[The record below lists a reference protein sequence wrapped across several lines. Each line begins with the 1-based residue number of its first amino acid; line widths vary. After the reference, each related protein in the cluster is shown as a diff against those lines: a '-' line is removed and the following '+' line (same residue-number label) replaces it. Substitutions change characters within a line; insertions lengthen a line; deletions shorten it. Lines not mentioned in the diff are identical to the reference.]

1 MSARTA
7 DPGRTYAVLVG
18 VEKYDGDTITN
29 LSGPV
34 RDVLDFY
41 EWLRGKGVP
50 AGQITTL
57 ASPMDEN
64 AASLSQSGAKF
75 SPARS
80 MEVQKAFTALQG
92 KSGDLL
98 FVFWAGHGII
108 HEKQHSLICADAT
121 NTDKWNFDFDKL
133 RESLNTTSF
142 KGFPQQII
150 IIDACALRVNL
161 PFTTPGTPLSYGKP
175 LSHDQFVFLAARDG
189 EAAVN
194 LPEKRG
200 LFSREFFKQVSL
212 QPDSTW
218 PPDMLSLATR
228 VQSAFLSLRALGQ
241 PAQTPVYE
249 WSRDWDGNIN
259 RLPAV
264 SPPRSE
270 GQPRI
275 RGWKLDFQPLTKLT
289 NALMACSKMS
299 DSLGRQD
306 VLGRMRSNIAG
317 AVSRRS
323 DTKSDVMNILE
334 TASKYPGGLE
344 ELLFVIR
351 SFEGD
356 SAVWTEVEEVVTE
369 VLPDFKIPEAVS

>member
-7 DPGRTYAVLVG
+7 EPGRTYAVLVG
-18 VEKYDGDTITN
+18 VEKYDGDTITD

-41 EWLRGKGVP
+41 EWLRGQGVP
-50 AGQITTL
+50 ADQITTL

-80 MEVQKAFTALQG
+80 MEVKEAFTALQG
-92 KSGDLL
+92 KSGELL

-133 RESLNTTSF
+133 RESLNSTSF

-150 IIDACALRVNL
+150 IIDACALYVNL

-175 LSHDQFVFLAARDG
+175 LSHNQFVLLAARDG

-200 LFSREFFKQVSL
+200 LFSREFFKQISL
-212 QPDSTW
+212 HPDSSW
-218 PPDMLSLATR
+218 PPDMRALAEK
-228 VQSAFLSLRALGQ
+228 VQSEFAALRASGQ
-241 PAQTPVYE
+241 TNQTPIYN
-249 WSRDWDGNIN
+249 WNRDWEGNEI
-259 RLPAV
+259 
-264 SPPRSE
+264 
-270 GQPRI
+270 
-275 RGWKLDFQPLTKLT
+275 KLT
-289 NALMACSKMS
+289 TLSVSSYQGASQLESSQLRSLTEAVMACKIMTREEGRYDVLDQIRSDISGRVPHRS
-299 DSLGRQD
+299 DSKSH
-306 VLGRMRSNIAG
+306 VLKI
-317 AVSRRS
+317 
-323 DTKSDVMNILE
+323 IE
-334 TASKYPGGLE
+334 TASEYPGGLE
-344 ELLFVIR
+344 ELFSEIYFFDGGSSGWARLAR
-351 SFEGD
+351 
-356 SAVWTEVEEVVTE
+356 VVAE
-369 VLPDFKIPEAVS
+369 HLPELKLPSVSPAAS